1 MKKIDVLLF
10 GYGNTGKQIADYVTK
25 HGGQLCAVV
34 DRDRRLNGVKV
45 ADTVVTWDEE
55 AVLAKVKADIAVIT
69 IGGGLKEI
77 APTVE
82 KCMRRGINVITTAE
96 EALFPYATSPKLATH
111 LDRIAKEYGVTLT
124 ASGFQDCFWLH
135 AVTAFASS
143 VSRIDRIRGTLRY
156 NIDDYGAALAAD
168 HGVGLSVKEFSER
181 FQKRFSPTYLWHANE
196 LLGTKLGWGVTA
208 QTQKCTPY
216 VYHDDLYSAAYG
228 GTVAKGKCVGMSA
241 LVTTTTR
248 FGGII
253 ETECIGKVYTGSDRD
268 SCAWCFTG
276 EPNLSFE
283 VNAPKTLEHTAASIV
298 NRIPQVINA
307 APGYVTVD
315 RLGYCE
321 YLTFPMFLY
330 TEK

>member
-10 GYGNTGKQIADYVTK
+10 GYGNTGKQIAGYVTE
-25 HGGQLCAVV
+25 HGGRLCAVV
-34 DRDRRLNGVKV
+34 DHDRRLNGVKV
-45 ADTVVTWDEE
+45 ADTAVTWDEE
-55 AVLAKVKADIAVIT
+55 TVLAKVKADIAVIT
-69 IGGGLKEI
+69 IGGGLQEI

-82 KCMRRGINVITTAE
+82 KCLRRGINVITTSE

-111 LDRIAKEYGVTLT
+111 LDQIAKEHGVTLT
-124 ASGFQDCFWLH
+124 ASGFQDCFWIH
-135 AVTAFASS
+135 AVMAFASS

-156 NIDDYGAALAAD
+156 NIDDYGAALSAD
-168 HGVGLSVKEFSER
+168 HGVGLSVKEFNER
-181 FQKRFSPTYLWHANE
+181 FQKHFSPTYLWHANE
-196 LLGTKLGWGVTA
+196 LLGTRLGWGVTE

-228 GTVAKGKCVGMSA
+228 GIVAKGKCVGMSA
-241 LVTTTTR
+241 LVTTVTR

-253 ETECIGKVYTGSDRD
+253 ETECIGKIYTGSDQD
-268 SCAWCFTG
+268 SCAWSFTG

-307 APGYVTVD
+307 APGYVTID